1 MIQSKLKKTMK
12 TSHIFGLT
20 VLLMMI
26 VAVALILSALN
37 NPVASAQQM
46 NASIQAQVTSTP
58 LEGDQTVAG
67 STDGIVVMGFI
78 IAVIIFTPLIFR
90 RKRK

>member
-12 TSHIFGLT
+12 TSHIFGFT

-67 STDGIVVMGFI
+67 STDGIVVMGLI